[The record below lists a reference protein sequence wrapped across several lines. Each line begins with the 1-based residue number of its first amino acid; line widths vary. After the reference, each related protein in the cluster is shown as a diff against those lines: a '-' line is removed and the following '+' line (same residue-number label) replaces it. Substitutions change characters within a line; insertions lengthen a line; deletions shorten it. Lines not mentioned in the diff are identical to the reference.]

1 MHPGPMNRGV
11 EIDSAIASGTRF
23 VAIGASV
30 RDISFLRQI
39 APIGW
44 QAESSGRC
52 RGGVAPIDQ
61 MVKSGG

>member
-1 MHPGPMNRGV
+1 MGSRG
-11 EIDSAIASGTRF
+11 AIASGTHF

-44 QAESSGRC
+44 QAESNGRC

-61 MVKSGG
+61 MVESGG

>member
-1 MHPGPMNRGV
+1 MGSRG
-11 EIDSAIASGTRF
+11 AIASGTHF

-39 APIGW
+39 ALLGR

-52 RGGVAPIDQ
+52 RGGVTPIDR
-61 MVKSGG
+61 MVESRG

>member
-1 MHPGPMNRGV
+1 MGSRG
-11 EIDSAIASGTRF
+11 AIASGTHF

-39 APIGW
+39 ALIGR

-52 RGGVAPIDQ
+52 RGGVTPIDQ
-61 MVKSGG
+61 MIESGG